1 MDDEEV
7 YGAHTISD
15 EALDEDVL
23 EEEEEE
29 SY

>member
-1 MDDEEV
+1 MDDDEL
-7 YGAHTISD
+7 YSAYTISD

-23 EEEEEE
+23 EEEEE

>member
-1 MDDEEV
+1 MDDDEL
-7 YGAHTISD
+7 YSAHTISD

-23 EEEEEE
+23 EEEEE